1 MIQIVQKNIINLFD
15 GTDPSYK
22 VLGGILVDRRI
33 SITRTMG
40 EKILEAEEAKKQNRE
55 LFLTAIAGTQ
65 RINHYKKIENFI
77 PKETST
83 FNRVLASLAQNQLM
97 KDKGFR

>member
-1 MIQIVQKNIINLFD
+1 MIQIVQQNITNLFD

-40 EKILEAEEAKKQNRE
+40 EKILEAEEAKKRNRE

-65 RINHYKKIENFI
+65 RINHYKKIENLI
-77 PKETST
+77 PTETST

-97 KDKGFR
+97 KDQGFR